1 MADRDFKINI
11 VTQGDASGAKD
22 AGQALEDTGQKA
34 EKANAHHREMHRL
47 MHALNEVVPG
57 LGYAMKVAFNPATIG
72 LVGTLFAV
80 QQLVKWIEEY
90 KHHLAEAREHAAAL
104 ETGTWEAQEEKARN
118 AAVAA
123 REYADA
129 LKSVGDKVDDLKGK
143 EDKELG
149 VLKAIEEARR
159 KILDAQEKAELAK
172 AGGDAVQEA
181 AIRARYGEKKT
192 AEQLAG
198 EQAEIDQKA
207 GFLKQEQAR
216 AAAAKSDLEAAEKA
230 KEAGAPGGIAAARAK
245 VDLTYDQKAL
255 EDARK
260 AAQAAGNPEEL
271 RQQLAGTKNTIFDS
285 FAVQKAEEKLKAAEA
300 AQQKLKE
307 AEAAVHADN
316 EAINRHKDATDKLAE
331 AEKKALDRFSAAQ
344 GAVTARQAELDKDR
358 AVHGINTQAAQRIQG
373 IEDDTILQQ
382 AGYRPGDRQGRD
394 FLRDIR
400 GEESRAAGQGMTE
413 EQLKGNKALDLWLKQ
428 HGQNEAQRTEL
439 FNMLM
444 SHALTEAQKL
454 EALRQRVARLSAQSG
469 SGGSLNFQ

>member
-1 MADRDFKINI
+1 MADR
-11 VTQGDASGAKD
+11 
-22 AGQALEDTGQKA
+22 
-34 EKANAHHREMHRL
+34 
-47 MHALNEVVPG
+47 
-57 LGYAMKVAFNPATIG
+57 
-72 LVGTLFAV
+72 
-80 QQLVKWIEEY
+80 EY
-90 KHHLAEAREHAAAL
+90 RIR
-104 ETGTWEAQEEKARN
+104 QEEKARN

-129 LKSVGDKVDDLKGK
+129 LKSVGDKVDVLKDK
-143 EDKELG
+143 EDKELA

-216 AAAAKSDLEAAEKA
+216 AAAAKADWEAAEKA
-230 KEAGAPGGIAAARAK
+230 KEAAPGGIAAARAK
-245 VDLTYDQKAL
+245 VDLMYDESRLRIAQKGMDEVGSPGDFDAKIAELKKSGPLGHGL
-255 EDARK
+255 EILELEERK
-260 AAQAAGNPEEL
+260 
-271 RQQLAGTKNTIFDS
+271 RD
-285 FAVQKAEEKLKAAEA
+285 AEA
-300 AQQKLKE
+300 AAAKLKE

-316 EAINRHKDATDKLAE
+316 EAINRHRDATDKLAE

-358 AVHGINTQAAQRIQG
+358 AVHGINVQAAQRIQG

-439 FNMLM
+439 FNLLM